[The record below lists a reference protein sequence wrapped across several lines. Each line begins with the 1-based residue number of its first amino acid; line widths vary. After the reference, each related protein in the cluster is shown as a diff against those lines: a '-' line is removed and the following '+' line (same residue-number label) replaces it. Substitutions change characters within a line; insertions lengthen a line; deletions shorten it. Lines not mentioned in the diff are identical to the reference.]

1 MILIYNRK
9 RKKEQ
14 TFSHL
19 LRLNIIHWQEVKDK
33 DNVMVDPTK
42 STTKSSKEHCYG
54 DNGEDKLKQAGECIS
69 IIIIV
74 SN

>member
-1 MILIYNRK
+1 MILICNKK
-9 RKKEQ
+9 RNKEQ
-14 TFSHL
+14 ALSHV

-42 STTKSSKEHCYG
+42 STTKSFKENCYG

-74 SN
+74 WN